1 MNSQKK
7 LLPLSDY
14 QVPLS
19 DLLTCLI
26 QEAEGPHRQNRYHL
40 KRYLSSKQLSE
51 GPSSSRRHFELTQ
64 SALDNPASPRI
75 IQKALNPFKTR
86 VREKQIDQMVAIKLA
101 NKNILRSINPLT
113 PRPDSLKL
121 NGIQLKIP
129 DELKALDN
137 EGISER
143 NEITKLVDWF
153 EFGLRTQFFLD
164 GNDDQGI
171 LKNCQ
176 SDEGLID
183 RSEEFINLAF
193 VKFFDLLRT
202 QCNERA
208 ALFSILIE
216 KFERIWKFKSLLKG
230 LNQYDELKSLREKFE
245 HQSMELSNYQIKAS
259 KLMKEVPF
267 I

>member
-7 LLPLSDY
+7 LLPISDY
-14 QVPLS
+14 LQSPLS
-19 DLLTCLI
+19 DVLTCLI

-75 IQKALNPFKTR
+75 IQKALDPFKTR

-101 NKNILRSINPLT
+101 NKNIFKSINSLT

-153 EFGLRTQFFLD
+153 EFGLKTQFFLD
-164 GNDDQGI
+164 GNDEQVI

-176 SDEGLID
+176 SREGVIE

-193 VKFFDLLRT
+193 AKFFDLLRT

-216 KFERIWKFKSLLKG
+216 KFERIWKFKSLVEG
-230 LNQYDELKSLREKFE
+230 FSQFEELKSAREKLDS
-245 HQSMELSNYQIKAS
+245 QSIELTNYQIKLS
-259 KLMKEVPF
+259 KLSKEVT
-267 I
+267 